1 MKFVVNT
8 FRFFCNGLKV
18 LGLAMKGQYKTSNPK
33 LDTIRKEMMDLS
45 LPNNNS
51 KNLQKDLRHAYGD
64 IRIAVN

>member
-8 FRFFCNGLKV
+8 FRFFCNGLKF

-33 LDTIRKEMMDLS
+33 LDTIRKEMMGLS
-45 LPNNNS
+45 LPNNS
-51 KNLQKDLRHAYGD
+51 KILQKDLLHAYGD